1 MIQDKPIK
9 QLKWFFTHIVE
20 KTVLRHFAKISYLDK
35 PVIDP
40 EKACLVLMNHYSFND
55 GAILH
60 RLNRQ
65 ILKKQFRVMVVEDQ
79 LKAFIP
85 LRYVGCFSVKKASR
99 EVIESLTYAAGL
111 LSDPGN
117 MLGIYPQGEVY
128 SQHLGHIHFEAGLS
142 VILKKSSGVPFQII
156 FGVTLLD
163 YLDSF
168 KPHARVYLQ
177 EYTGERD
184 LAKMEA
190 AYNEFYAASKA
201 KQCKLHN
208 PPVRVLTRDT

>member
-1 MIQDKPIK
+1 MIRDRPIK

-20 KTVLRHFAKISYLDK
+20 KAVLRRFAKISFLDN

-40 EKACLVLMNHYSFND
+40 EQACLVLMNHYSFND

-60 RLNRQ
+60 RLNRL
-65 ILKKQFRVMVVEDQ
+65 ILRKQFRVMVVEDQ

-99 EVIESLTYAAGL
+99 EVIESLNYAAEL
-111 LSDPGN
+111 LKAPGN

-128 SQHLGHIHFEAGLS
+128 SQHLERIHFENGLS
-142 VILKKSSGVPFQII
+142 VILKRTSNIPFQVI

-177 EYTGERD
+177 QYTGERD
-184 LAKMEA
+184 LAKMES
-190 AYNEFYAASKA
+190 AYNEFYTTCKA
-201 KQCKLHN
+201 KQRNLHN
-208 PPVRVLTRDT
+208 PPGRVLTEKQ

>member
-1 MIQDKPIK
+1 MIRDKPIK

-20 KTVLRHFAKISYLDK
+20 KTVLRHFAKISYLD
-35 PVIDP
+35 PPIISTDR
-40 EKACLVLMNHYSFND
+40 ACLVLMNHYSFND

-60 RLNRQ
+60 RLNRK

-85 LRYVGCFSVKKASR
+85 LKYVGCFSIKKASR
-99 EVIESLTYAAGL
+99 EVIESLTYAAEL
-111 LSDPGN
+111 LQDSGN

-128 SQHLGHIHFEAGLS
+128 SQHLDRIHFENGLS
-142 VILKKSSGVPFQII
+142 VILKKASKTSYEVI

-168 KPHARVYLQ
+168 KPHARVYLE

-190 AYNEFYAASKA
+190 AYNKFYVACKT
-201 KQCKLHN
+201 KQRTLHN
-208 PPVRVLTRDT
+208 PPARVLVQE